1 MFKDFNKEEEEGK
14 KITLN
19 NSKEKI
25 LKIQSKVQKLS
36 NDKTEIASLLMM
48 ADTEAAFCGIN
59 GSFDYLKK
67 AMVERAKENEDF
79 GTLIKAVAAEVMQS
93 EMSPDEMEELGK
105 LIKDGI
111 QGKIE
116 DEVKKNGSS
125 KFKTEDGVEGFAIDI
140 DKIGDMTDEEID
152 DIVENMLKAK
162 GIQFPSKDDESK

>member
-25 LKIQSKVQKLS
+25 LKIQSKVEKLS
-36 NDKTEIASLLMM
+36 NDKTEIASLVMM
-48 ADTEAAFCGIN
+48 ADTEAAFCAIN
-59 GSFDYLKK
+59 GSFGYLKK
-67 AMVERAKENEDF
+67 AMVESAKENEDF

-93 EMSPDEMEELGK
+93 EMSDDEIKELGK